1 MKNKI
6 ELKKYLK
13 VALILSIFLLILFV
27 IINIIAY
34 HKYTVN
40 FNNKIGQIVTSLTA
54 KYPLLTET
62 EIMEILN
69 EKNTVHS
76 DIFNKYGIS
85 MDKDSII
92 LNNDNIFICFTI
104 LNILCV
110 VILIFLLLIIFFK
123 YNGKKDKELRD
134 ITNYIEQINK
144 KNYELKIDSISEDE
158 LSILKNEIYKTT
170 IMLKESAEN
179 SKLDKNNLKK
189 ALEDISHQIKTPLTS
204 ILIMLENLIDDPK
217 MDPTIRNDFI
227 KDIKREVINI
237 NFFVQ
242 AILKLSKFDSN
253 TIHFIRN
260 TFDLNDIL
268 KDAVK
273 NVSMLC
279 DLKNIKINIKSSE
292 KVNIYCDY
300 KWQVEAITNILKNCV
315 EHSFEN
321 NIIDILVNK
330 NNVYSFL
337 QIRDYGY
344 GISKKDLPHIFERFY
359 KGENSSCES
368 IGIGLSLTKSIVEND
383 NGTISVESN
392 ENGTIFKIKYF
403 K

>member
-27 IINIIAY
+27 IVNIIEY

-40 FNNKIGQIVTSLTA
+40 FNSKINQIVISLTA
-54 KYPLLTET
+54 KYPLLTED
-62 EIMEILN
+62 EIIEILN

-76 DIFNKYGIS
+76 DIFDKYGIS
-85 MDKDSII
+85 LDRDSII
-92 LNNDNIFICFTI
+92 LNNDKIFIFFTL
-104 LNILCV
+104 LNIVCV
-110 VILIFLLLIIFFK
+110 IILIIILFIIFLK
-123 YNGKKDKELRD
+123 YNNKKDKELKD

-189 ALEDISHQIKTPLTS
+189 SLEDISHQIKTPLTS

-268 KDAVK
+268 KDALK

-321 NIIDILVNK
+321 NIIDISINK

-344 GISKKDLPHIFERFY
+344 GISNKDLPHIFERFY

-368 IGIGLSLTKSIVEND
+368 IGIGLSLTKLIIEND

>member
-13 VALILSIFLLILFV
+13 VALILSIFLLIIFV

-34 HKYTVN
+34 RKYTVN
-40 FNNKIGQIVTSLTA
+40 FNNKINQIVISLTE
-54 KYPLLTET
+54 KYPLLTED
-62 EIMEILN
+62 EIVEILN
-69 EKNTVHS
+69 EKNTVRS

-217 MDPTIRNDFI
+217 MDPTIRNDII

-359 KGENSSCES
+359 KGENSSCER

>member
-34 HKYTVN
+34 RKYTVN

-392 ENGTIFKIKYF
+392 ENGTIFKIKYY

>member
-13 VALILSIFLLILFV
+13 VALILSIFLLIIFV

-34 HKYTVN
+34 RKYTVN
-40 FNNKIGQIVTSLTA
+40 FNNKINQIVISLTE
-54 KYPLLTET
+54 KYPLLTED
-62 EIMEILN
+62 EIVEILN

-217 MDPTIRNDFI
+217 MDPTIRNDII

-359 KGENSSCES
+359 KGENSSCER

>member
-1 MKNKI
+1 MKNKV
-6 ELKKYLK
+6 ELKKHLGFT
-13 VALILSIFLLILFV
+13 LIVSIGLLILFL

-40 FNNKIGQIVTSLTA
+40 FNNKIGHIVTSLTE

-69 EKNTVHS
+69 EKNTIHS
-76 DIFNKYGIS
+76 DIFNKYGINLN
-85 MDKDSII
+85 KDSII

-123 YNGKKDKELRD
+123 YNSKKDKELRD

-170 IMLKESAEN
+170 IMLKEAAEN
-179 SKLDKNNLKK
+179 SKLDKKNLKK

-204 ILIMLENLIDDPK
+204 MLIMLDNLTDDPD
-217 MDPTIRNDFI
+217 MDAATRNEFI
-227 KDIKREVINI
+227 KDIKREVVNI

-242 AILKLSKFDSN
+242 TILKLSKFDAN

-260 TFDLNDIL
+260 TVDLNDIL
-268 KDAVK
+268 KESVK
-273 NVSMLC
+273 NVSMIC
-279 DLKNIKINIKSSE
+279 DLKNIKINIKSN
-292 KVNIYCDY
+292 KKINIYCDY

-315 EHSFEN
+315 EHSNDN
-321 NIIDILVNK
+321 NKIDISLNK
-330 NNVYSFL
+330 NNVYSIL
-337 QIRDYGY
+337 EIRDYGN
-344 GISKKDLPHIFERFY
+344 GISTKDLPHIFERFY
-359 KGENSSCES
+359 KGENSSPDS
-368 IGIGLSLTKSIVEND
+368 IGIGLSLSKTIVESD
-383 NGTISVESN
+383 NGTINAEIL
-392 ENGTIFKIKYF
+392 ENGTLFKIKYF
-403 K
+403 N

>member
-1 MKNKI
+1 
-6 ELKKYLK
+6 
-13 VALILSIFLLILFV
+13 
-27 IINIIAY
+27 
-34 HKYTVN
+34 
-40 FNNKIGQIVTSLTA
+40 
-54 KYPLLTET
+54 
-62 EIMEILN
+62 
-69 EKNTVHS
+69 
-76 DIFNKYGIS
+76 
-85 MDKDSII
+85 
-92 LNNDNIFICFTI
+92 
-104 LNILCV
+104 
-110 VILIFLLLIIFFK
+110 
-123 YNGKKDKELRD
+123 
-134 ITNYIEQINK
+134 
-144 KNYELKIDSISEDE
+144 
-158 LSILKNEIYKTT
+158 
-170 IMLKESAEN
+170 MLKESAEN

-392 ENGTIFKIKYF
+392 ENGTIFKIKYY

>member
-1 MKNKI
+1 MKNKV
-6 ELKKYLK
+6 ELKKYLGFT
-13 VALILSIFLLILFV
+13 LIVSICLLILFL

-40 FNNKIGQIVTSLTA
+40 FNNKIGEIVTSLKE

-62 EIMEILN
+62 EIMGILN

-76 DIFNKYGIS
+76 DIFDRYGINLN
-85 MDKDSII
+85 KESII

-110 VILIFLLLIIFFK
+110 IILIFLLLIIFFR
-123 YNGKKDKELRD
+123 YNSKKDKELRD

-170 IMLKESAEN
+170 IMLKEAAEN

-204 ILIMLENLIDDPK
+204 MLIMLDNLTDDPD
-217 MDPTIRNDFI
+217 MDVATRIEFI
-227 KDIKREVINI
+227 TDIKREAVNI

-242 AILKLSKFDSN
+242 TILKLSKFDAN

-260 TFDLNDIL
+260 TVDLNDIL
-268 KDAVK
+268 KDSVK
-273 NVSMLC
+273 NVSMIC
-279 DLKNIKINIKSSE
+279 DLKNIKINIKSN
-292 KVNIYCDY
+292 KKINIYCDY

-315 EHSFEN
+315 EHSNEN
-321 NIIDILVNK
+321 NKIDISLNK
-330 NNVYSFL
+330 NNVYSVL
-337 QIRDYGY
+337 EIRDYGN

-359 KGENSSCES
+359 KGENSSPDS
-368 IGIGLSLTKSIVEND
+368 IGIGLSLSKTIVESD
-383 NGTISVESN
+383 NGTINAETL
-392 ENGTIFKIKYF
+392 ENGTLFKIKYF
-403 K
+403 N

>member
-13 VALILSIFLLILFV
+13 VALILSIFLLIIFV

-34 HKYTVN
+34 RKYTVN
-40 FNNKIGQIVTSLTA
+40 FNNKINQIVISLTE
-54 KYPLLTET
+54 KYPLLTED
-62 EIMEILN
+62 EIVEILN
-69 EKNTVHS
+69 EKNTVRS

-217 MDPTIRNDFI
+217 MDPTIRNDII

-359 KGENSSCES
+359 KGENSSCER

-383 NGTISVESN
+383 NGTISVKSN

>member
-13 VALILSIFLLILFV
+13 VALILSIFLLIIFV

-34 HKYTVN
+34 RKYTVN
-40 FNNKIGQIVTSLTA
+40 FNNKINQIVISLTE
-54 KYPLLTET
+54 KYPLLTED
-62 EIMEILN
+62 EIVEILN

-217 MDPTIRNDFI
+217 MDPTIRNDII

-268 KDAVK
+268 KDALK

-359 KGENSSCES
+359 KGENSSCER

>member
-13 VALILSIFLLILFV
+13 VALILSIFLLIIFV

-34 HKYTVN
+34 RKYTVN
-40 FNNKIGQIVTSLTA
+40 FNNKINQIVISLTE
-54 KYPLLTET
+54 KYPLLTED
-62 EIMEILN
+62 EIVEILN
-69 EKNTVHS
+69 EKNTVRS

-123 YNGKKDKELRD
+123 YNCKKDKELRD

-217 MDPTIRNDFI
+217 MDPTIRNDII

-359 KGENSSCES
+359 KGENSSCER